1 MSMSGDT
8 QIDRTYER
16 LTKQEIDRLISDLA
30 AEIAEGAVPPG
41 GTDSHDPDDLRP
53 RWITAAELV
62 RRMRSF
68 IVYN

>member
-8 QIDRTYER
+8 QIDRSYER
-16 LTKQEIDRLISDLA
+16 LTKQEIDRRISDLA
-30 AEIAEGAVPPG
+30 AEIAEGAVRPG
-41 GTDSHDPDDLRP
+41 EPDSHDSDELRP